1 MSQKSS
7 LPKTAKSVSKVL
19 TADSSLSR
27 VWCPWVMSG
36 RAEVIEGRKKDLRLN
51 LRWFIIGD

>member
-1 MSQKSS
+1 
-7 LPKTAKSVSKVL
+7 
-19 TADSSLSR
+19 